1 MATKIEIKQD
11 DLIKVDELAIEN
23 NVDIVVNGELEI
35 HLIHSPDGYIVDLYK
50 SLPPEEDTEDHDYDA
65 DFLDSVIISNDQ
77 LEPEDL

>member
-1 MATKIEIKQD
+1 MTKIEVKQD

-35 HLIHSPDGYIVDLYK
+35 HLIHSPDGYIVDFYK
-50 SLPPEEDTEDHDYDA
+50 ALAPEDETEEHDYDA
-65 DFLDSVIISNDQ
+65 DFIDSICVGNDQ